1 MKFVERRS
9 GKFVSP
15 GDRLGV
21 IEEFLPGG
29 GTYTEDGNIYSS
41 TTGHLLMDLHDRRI
55 SVYPKTRRP
64 LTPNEG
70 NLVLGIVKSVRD
82 KNLTLKIVQIEDKPL
97 YTYFDGVMHISDV
110 SEGYVKTMLDA
121 FKVGDIVR
129 AKVISTKNREIHLT
143 TQGSELGVIQAKCSL
158 CGHSLILDKNN
169 LRCPQCNRARWRKIA
184 YDYGKSPF

>member
-1 MKFVERRS
+1 
-9 GKFVSP
+9 
-15 GDRLGV
+15 
-21 IEEFLPGG
+21 
-29 GTYTEDGNIYSS
+29 
-41 TTGHLLMDLHDRRI
+41 
-55 SVYPKTRRP
+55 